1 MAQINHNISSPNDD
15 LGDQLR
21 TAFGNQNTMNT
32 ELYDTKVDEV
42 AGKGLSTNDFTNTLK
57 AKLDALNAGAGI
69 NIQADWEQ
77 EDDTADDYIKN
88 KPAEMFSSVGSFH
101 YVDLATITTPLTV
114 LATVEKKITNDTAST
129 ETNVLN
135 APYGISTMWNTTNNQ
150 LDFTQCA
157 IGDLVTVIP
166 AIEITTTATNQT
178 FQIYIKTGIGS
189 ATPLTKQVYNGALA
203 VIGSVVVNAARDFA
217 IDTLNL
223 KDYPAEIYILSSAN
237 ATVKSGELDIKVV
250 RKDINIVTSDPL
262 KQNKLVA
269 GTNININI
277 TDPLNPVIS
286 ASGGGGGETATTLGA
301 LIGGSADATPNNT
314 DFVATSLTAGGIL
327 KKITWT
333 NVKAFLK
340 TYYDTIYEPLKGSDD
355 NYVTDAQKVVIGNTS
370 GTNTG
375 DQDLSGK
382 QAVLVSG
389 TNIRTINGNTLL
401 GSTNLV
407 LATGDMVLASAQT
420 VSGVKTFLN
429 GMFGFR
435 NVANTFT
442 SLFTN
447 TATAAR
453 TYTFQD
459 RNGTIA
465 DNTDIAGLQP
475 KGVRVTNATTTGS
488 YAVNWTAGDVW
499 QLTLTGAT
507 TITDTNLPTGTATKV
522 IELVVKG
529 SFAITLPAYWEA
541 APSSGTYTGT
551 KWNHFVISCV
561 NGTTSSEKVIYSNEV
576 LAT

>member
-69 NIQADWEQ
+69 NVQADWEQ

-88 KPAEMFSSVGSFH
+88 KPSEYFSSVGSFH

-114 LATVEKKITNDTAST
+114 LSGVEKKITNDTAST

-135 APYGISTMWNTTNNQ
+135 APYGISSMWNNADNQ
-150 LDFTQCA
+150 LDFSQCA

-269 GTNININI
+269 GTNITINI

-340 TYYDTIYEPLKGSDD
+340 TYYDTIYEPKKGTDD

-401 GSTNLV
+401 GSSNLV
-407 LATGDMVLASAQT
+407 LATGDMILASVQT
-420 VSGVKTFLN
+420 VSGIKTFLN
-429 GMFGFR
+429 GKFGFR

-442 SLFTN
+442 SLFLNTN
-447 TATAAR
+447 TAAR

-475 KGVRVTNATTTGS
+475 KGVRVTNASTTGS
-488 YAVNWTAGDVW
+488 YAVDWTAGDVW

-541 APSSGTYTGT
+541 TPSSGTYDGT

>member
-1 MAQINHNISSPNDD
+1 MAQINHNISSPNDN

-69 NIQADWEQ
+69 NVQADWEQ

-135 APYGISTMWNTTNNQ
+135 APYGISTMWDATNNQ

-178 FQIYIKTGIGS
+178 FQIYIKMGIGS
-189 ATPLTKQVYNGALA
+189 ATPTTKQVYNGALA
-203 VIGSVVVNAARDFA
+203 TIGTIIINPTRDFT
-217 IDTLNL
+217 IDTLDN

-250 RKDINIVTSDPL
+250 RKDINIIYASGVGVTNLSYTPNPASGTIVSDTGSDAVL
-262 KQNKLVA
+262 LLA
-269 GTNININI
+269 DGTN
-277 TDPLNPVIS
+277 
-286 ASGGGGGETATTLGA
+286 
-301 LIGGSADATPNNT
+301 
-314 DFVATSLTAGGIL
+314 AGLL
-327 KKITWT
+327 KPAKYT
-333 NVKAFLK
+333 VL
-340 TYYDTIYEPLKGSDD
+340 E
-355 NYVTDAQKVVIGNTS
+355 NTS

-375 DQDLSGK
+375 DQDLS
-382 QAVLVSG
+382 
-389 TNIRTINGNTLL
+389 
-401 GSTNLV
+401 
-407 LATGDMVLASAQT
+407 
-420 VSGVKTFLN
+420 
-429 GMFGFR
+429 
-435 NVANTFT
+435 
-442 SLFTN
+442 
-447 TATAAR
+447 
-453 TYTFQD
+453 
-459 RNGTIA
+459 
-465 DNTDIAGLQP
+465 GLQP

-522 IELVVKG
+522 IELIVKG
-529 SFAITLPAYWEA
+529 SFAITLPGYWEA
-541 APSSGTYTGT
+541 TPSSGTYTGA